1 MSSGETG
8 SSGSEEEKKQVTI
21 KGVDKELYDKA
32 LQMSREMGITV
43 GELVNKSLRAFIS
56 LADVTNKAVTSM
68 AQALSESS
76 KAFIEGAKGVR
87 VISNVD
93 ELTVTKEDLENLD
106 SQVTFRGIKRLIFN
120 SDVNW
125 ELFDSKVSSI
135 VMCDEVVLPKSIP
148 KLKAVEKMRFVKRI
162 TVMQQPS

>member
-1 MSSGETG
+1 
-8 SSGSEEEKKQVTI
+8 
-21 KGVDKELYDKA
+21 
-32 LQMSREMGITV
+32 
-43 GELVNKSLRAFIS
+43 
-56 LADVTNKAVTSM
+56 M

-162 TVMQQPS
+162 TVMQQSS

>member
-1 MSSGETG
+1 MSSSETG

-43 GELVNKSLRAFIS
+43 GELINKSLKAFIS

-68 AQALSESS
+68 AQAISESS
-76 KAFIEGAKGVR
+76 KAFVEGAKGAR
-87 VISNVD
+87 IISNID
-93 ELTVTKEDLENLD
+93 ELIVTREDLENLD
-106 SQVTFRGIKRLIFN
+106 SQVTFRGIKRLVFSN
-120 SDVNW
+120 DVTW

-135 VMCDEVVLPKSIP
+135 VMCDEVVLPKTIP
-148 KLKAVEKMRFVKRI
+148 KLKAVEKMRFVKKI
-162 TVMQQPS
+162 TVTQ